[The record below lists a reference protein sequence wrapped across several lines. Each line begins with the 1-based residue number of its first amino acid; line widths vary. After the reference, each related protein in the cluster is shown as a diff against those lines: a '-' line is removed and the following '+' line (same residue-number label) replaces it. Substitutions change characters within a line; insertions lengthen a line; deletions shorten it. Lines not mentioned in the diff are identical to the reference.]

1 MIAVPASAGIFVSMI
16 ALGGPTLK
24 LADYETSGLRD
35 GVSMIALGGPTLK
48 PGLSAADYPDE
59 SVSMI
64 ALGGPTLKL
73 MLLSFS
79 SST

>member
-1 MIAVPASAGIFVSMI
+1 MNAAPQAVDSVVSMI

-48 PGLSAADYPDE
+48 
-59 SVSMI
+59 
-64 ALGGPTLKL
+64 LKEA
-73 MLLSFS
+73 MR
-79 SST
+79 